1 MILSITFTYLLCRR
15 HINKVE
21 NVHSTSRPFEMV
33 CKSCRTKKVNSFG
46 NIFKS
51 ITTIVQEF
59 RTDLIF
65 MLAIFLTVEFKNS
78 AWYIVCSI
86 VNILWCPQRDQIFQV
101 IDVDNYRTWWQHFSL
116 CTTKKNGSENSKINL
131 NFWLLVSSL
140 HDSEKSSSLL
150 FLGSSLWQV
159 LYRYATHKR

>member
-1 MILSITFTYLLCRR
+1 MFFMILSITFTYLLCRR

-101 IDVDNYRTWWQHFSL
+101 IDVDNYRT
-116 CTTKKNGSENSKINL
+116 
-131 NFWLLVSSL
+131 
-140 HDSEKSSSLL
+140 
-150 FLGSSLWQV
+150 
-159 LYRYATHKR
+159 